1 MKHEMWG
8 HNDGL
13 VGYQFLPV
21 VGLRGWSPLHY
32 TTATIENP
40 LDVVIGQVKAID
52 QAAADYVVPPWRW
65 HTYFRDRGLSIFGR
79 QTCRE
84 IPQSKASVAKNFSPV
99 R

>member
-32 TTATIENP
+32 TAATIENP
-40 LDVVIGQVKAID
+40 LDVVIGQVIAI
-52 QAAADYVVPPWRW
+52 A
-65 HTYFRDRGLSIFGR
+65 
-79 QTCRE
+79 
-84 IPQSKASVAKNFSPV
+84 
-99 R
+99 